1 MDDFKT
7 FYFKIPPLTRYYLT
21 IVFIIAIIATYF
33 KSLNYFLYYIIL
45 DYDLILKSFQI
56 WRLVTNI
63 FFAGGFSSTFLMFV
77 IMIYFHFKS
86 QEQTAIVLRA
96 YAQFIMMIIY
106 LLIFLNIINLIA
118 YKGLKFKVGFTLSQ
132 QLLLALIYINSK
144 REPQKFV
151 TLYFF
156 QMKNAFYPYALIL
169 LNIVSGGS
177 IYDNI
182 IGIIAGNI
190 YYLLKDVLPVSKNLN
205 ILKTP
210 KCLVDFVEKYY
221 YDRLPAEEPTNN
233 NNEDGGNNNGGN
245 FGFGTSGVTN
255 NGQRRTGNN
264 TNRGF
269 RAFGGR
275 GYTVG

>member
-21 IVFIIAIIATYF
+21 IVFITAIIATYF
-33 KSLNYFLYYIIL
+33 KSLHYLLYYILL

-56 WRLVTNI
+56 WRLFTNI
-63 FFAGGFSSTFLMFV
+63 FFAGGFSSTFLMFI
-77 IMIYFHFKS
+77 IMIFFHFKS
-86 QEQTAIVLRA
+86 QEQTAIVLKA
-96 YAQFIMMIIY
+96 YAAFIMMIVY

-118 YKGLKFKVGFTLSQ
+118 YKGLNFQVGFTLSQ
-132 QLLLALIYINSK
+132 QLILALVYINSK
-144 REPQKFV
+144 REPQKMV
-151 TLYFF
+151 TLYYF

-177 IYDNI
+177 IYDNV
-182 IGIIAGNI
+182 IGIIGGNI
-190 YYLLKDVLPVSKNLN
+190 YYVLKDVLPVSKNLD

-210 KCLVDFVEKYY
+210 KYLVDFIEKNYY
-221 YDRLPAEEPTNN
+221 SRLPSEETTNN
-233 NNEDGGNNNGGN
+233 NNQESGNNNGGN
-245 FGFGTSGVTN
+245 FGFGTSGVIN
-255 NGQRRTGNN
+255 NGDRRNGNN

>member
-7 FYFKIPPLTRYYLT
+7 VYFKIPPLTRYYLT

-33 KSLNYFLYYIIL
+33 KSLHYLLYYILL

-56 WRLVTNI
+56 WRLFTNI

-86 QEQTAIVLRA
+86 QEQAAIVLKA

-118 YKGLKFKVGFTLSQ
+118 YKGLKFKVGFTLSHQ
-132 QLLLALIYINSK
+132 ILLALIYINSK
-144 REPQKFV
+144 REPQKIV

-156 QMKNAFYPYALIL
+156 QMKNAFYPYGLIL

-177 IYDNI
+177 IFDNI
-182 IGIIAGNI
+182 IGILAGNI
-190 YYLLKDVLPVSKNLN
+190 YYVLKDVLPVSKNLN

-221 YDRLPAEEPTNN
+221 YDRLPPEEPANN
-233 NNEDGGNNNGGN
+233 NNEGDNNNGGN
-245 FGFGTSGVTN
+245 FGFGTSGVIN
-255 NGQRRTGNN
+255 NGGRRPGNN
-264 TNRGF
+264 ANRGF

>member
-21 IVFIIAIIATYF
+21 IVFIVAIITTYF
-33 KSLNYFLYYIIL
+33 KNLYYILYNILL

-77 IMIYFHFKS
+77 IMIFFHFKA
-86 QEQTAIVLRA
+86 QEQSAIVLKA
-96 YAQFIMMIIY
+96 YAVFIMMIIY
-106 LLIFLNIINLIA
+106 LLIFLNVINLIA
-118 YKGLKFKVGFTLSQ
+118 YKGLNFKVGFTLSQ

-144 REPQKFV
+144 REPQKMV

-156 QMKNAFYPYALIL
+156 QMKNAFYPYGLIL

-177 IYDNI
+177 IFDNI

-190 YYLLKDVLPVSKNLN
+190 YYVLKDVLPVSKNLN

-210 KCLVDFVEKYY
+210 KFLVDFVEKYY
-221 YDRLPAEEPTNN
+221 YSRLSPEEPANN
-233 NNEDGGNNNGGN
+233 NNEGDNNNDGN
-245 FGFGTSGVTN
+245 FGFGTSGVIN
-255 NGQRRTGNN
+255 NGERRAGNN

>member
-21 IVFIIAIIATYF
+21 IVFIVAIITTYF
-33 KSLNYFLYYIIL
+33 KNLHYILYYILL
-45 DYDLILKSFQI
+45 DYDLIIKSFQI

-77 IMIYFHFKS
+77 IMIFFHFKA
-86 QEQTAIVLRA
+86 QEQSAIVLKA
-96 YAQFIMMIIY
+96 YAVFIMMIIY
-106 LLIFLNIINLIA
+106 LLIFLNVINLIA

-144 REPQKFV
+144 REPQKMV

-156 QMKNAFYPYALIL
+156 QMKNAFYPYGLIL

-177 IYDNI
+177 IFDNI

-190 YYLLKDVLPVSKNLN
+190 YYVLKDVLPVSKNLN

-210 KCLVDFVEKYY
+210 KFLVDFVEKYY
-221 YDRLPAEEPTNN
+221 YSRLPPEEPGNN
-233 NNEDGGNNNGGN
+233 NNEGDNNNGGN
-245 FGFGTSGVTN
+245 FGFGTSGVIN
-255 NGQRRTGNN
+255 NGERRAGNN

>member
-1 MDDFKT
+1 MDDLKTVYFKT
-7 FYFKIPPLTRYYLT
+7 PPLTRYYLT
-21 IVFIIAIIATYF
+21 IVFIIEILTTYF
-33 KSLNYFLYYIIL
+33 KNLHYLLYYILL

-63 FFAGGFSSTFLMFV
+63 FFAGGFSSTFLMFI
-77 IMIYFHFKS
+77 IMIFFHFKS
-86 QEQTAIVLRA
+86 QEQTAIVLKA
-96 YAQFIMMIIY
+96 YAVFIMMIIY
-106 LLIFLNIINLIA
+106 LLIFLNVINFIA

-144 REPQKFV
+144 REPQKMV

-156 QMKNAFYPYALIL
+156 QMKNAFYPYGLIL

-177 IYDNI
+177 IFDNI
-182 IGIIAGNI
+182 IGIITWNI
-190 YYLLKDVLPVSKNLN
+190 YYELKDVLPISKHLD

-210 KCLVDFVEKYY
+210 KSLIDFVEKYY
-221 YDRLPAEEPTNN
+221 YSRLPPEEPANN
-233 NNEDGGNNNGGN
+233 NNEGDNNNVGN
-245 FGFGTSGVTN
+245 FGFGTSGVIN
-255 NGQRRTGNN
+255 NGERRAGNN